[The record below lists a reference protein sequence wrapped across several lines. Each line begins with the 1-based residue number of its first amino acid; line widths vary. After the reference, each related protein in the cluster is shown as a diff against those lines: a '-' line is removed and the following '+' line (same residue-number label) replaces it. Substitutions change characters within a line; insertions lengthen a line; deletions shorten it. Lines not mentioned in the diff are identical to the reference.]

1 MSLFNYFSIC
11 ETYCTLSGY
20 ASRNTKAAGNKVI
33 RFLRHIYITQEME
46 KWDRAFK
53 RYHQI

>member
-1 MSLFNYFSIC
+1 MNGISNFLCGFPADLQGIRQPQY
-11 ETYCTLSGY
+11 
-20 ASRNTKAAGNKVI
+20 KAAGNEVI